1 MKIIAYVAPLVG
13 ALMLTANARPSD
25 AAVDCST
32 FFWTASQQAP
42 VERYQP
48 RYLIGEGLE
57 DVHMSQIVGTRIRYK
72 WSAQAAS
79 CIAASNRNGY
89 FYHPAFNET
98 ACLPGETCFPG
109 TRPRSMSERLGD
121 MLDFVQRLATPNAN
135 PTYQANLDVARA
147 SSYVT
152 IDALSAAPVTVA
164 SFYTGL
170 VNAYGYFID
179 QLTAVEDLALPANA
193 RTAVMDALCSV
204 DNVAQM
210 DNLINQC
217 FEADEFCNL
226 AFLFDTINMC
236 QDYQSGATL
245 DQVIGQV
252 VTTRTGLVTE
262 QGRLAAER
270 NQIVSL
276 WGQVQALRPNP
287 SALPAACNI
296 RYSFGTAQLPQSSFP
311 SAQYGADLRYLYG
324 DWEWPTLGVST
335 TTAKSSV
342 YVRDVANL
350 VSACIGDPRY
360 GRLDFRRRQV
370 ANGSGGLRDETDAE
384 YYARALGDL
393 VGLRAQ
399 FASVELNYA
408 SLLHTH
414 APLVPDTDVNA
425 LKTLVSGALTRT
437 ASLTANRTTGLGWV
451 VVLMQEFLDA
461 SERFTEAQEV
471 TRALIT
477 VYSSQ
482 FPGVRDL
489 VIDRLVNN
497 TEQVLDQYG
506 QFFSEEKRLV
516 LEGLLADAVEQGGS
530 DDVPQVILNLNA
542 IADSIQAEFNSLWD
556 ANQPLGTLS
565 SQLKF
570 IYGSCTSTP
579 TPHPLLTY
587 FGDLPVAQKILQEGN
602 DAQLC
607 SL

>member
-1 MKIIAYVAPLVG
+1 MRKHTVIAALVG
-13 ALMLTANARPSD
+13 ALVLIAEARSSH
-25 AAVDCST
+25 AAVDCAT

-42 VERYQP
+42 VARYQP

-57 DVHMSQIVGTRIRYK
+57 DVNMSQIVGARIRTK

-79 CIAASNRNGY
+79 CIAASNSNGY
-89 FYHPAFNET
+89 FFHPAFNQI
-98 ACLPGETCFPG
+98 ACRSDELCFPG
-109 TRPRSMSERLGD
+109 TRSRTMSERLAD
-121 MLDFVQRLATPNAN
+121 MLGYVQKLATLNAN
-135 PTYQANLDVARA
+135 AMYQANLDVARVA
-147 SSYVT
+147 SYLT
-152 IDALSAAPVTVA
+152 IDAMSAAPVTIA
-164 SFYTGL
+164 SFYTRL

-179 QLTAVEDLALPANA
+179 QLATVQDLALPANA

-204 DNVAQM
+204 DNVGQM
-210 DNLINQC
+210 ETLINQC
-217 FEADEFCNL
+217 LNSDEFCNL
-226 AFLFDTINMC
+226 AFMYDTINMC
-236 QDYQSGATL
+236 QDYRDGAAL

-252 VTTRTGLVTE
+252 LATRAGLVVE
-262 QGRLAAER
+262 QSRLAAER

-276 WGQVQALRPNP
+276 WQQVQALRPSP
-287 SALPAACNI
+287 TSLPPACNL
-296 RYSFGTAQLPQSSFP
+296 RYTFGTAQLPQSEFAA
-311 SAQYGADLRYLYG
+311 AQYGADLRYLYG
-324 DWEWPTLGVST
+324 DWEWSGLGVTT
-335 TTAKSSV
+335 TTAKSSL

-350 VSACIGDPRY
+350 ISGCIGDPRY

-370 ANGSGGLRDETDAE
+370 TDGSGALRDETDAE
-384 YYARALGDL
+384 YYARVLGDL

-399 FASVELNYA
+399 FATVERNYA
-408 SLLHTH
+408 SLLHAH
-414 APLVPDTDVNA
+414 APLVPDSDVNT
-425 LKTLVSGALTRT
+425 LKTIASGALTRI
-437 ASLTANRTTGLGWV
+437 AAFTANRTTGLGWV

-461 SERFTEAQEV
+461 SSRFTQAQEV

-477 VYSSQ
+477 LYSSQ

-506 QFFSEEKRLV
+506 QFFSEAKRQT
-516 LEGLLADAVEQGGS
+516 LEALLAAAVEQGGN
-530 DDVPQVILNLNA
+530 DDVPGVILSLGG
-542 IADSIQAEFNSLWD
+542 IADALQTEFNGLWD
-556 ANQPLGTLS
+556 ANQPLGTLA

-570 IYGSCTSTP
+570 IYGSCESTL